1 MYRGYLTRKRMR
13 LATLDMLKDSSLD
26 SFEEELELEGDSKS
40 KQDFQRWL
48 SVTRFDFN
56 GA

>member
-1 MYRGYLTRKRMR
+1 MR

>member
-1 MYRGYLTRKRMR
+1 MR

-40 KQDFQRWL
+40 KQDFQRL
-48 SVTRFDFN
+48 YAKLEGKFINPKYSKH
-56 GA
+56 